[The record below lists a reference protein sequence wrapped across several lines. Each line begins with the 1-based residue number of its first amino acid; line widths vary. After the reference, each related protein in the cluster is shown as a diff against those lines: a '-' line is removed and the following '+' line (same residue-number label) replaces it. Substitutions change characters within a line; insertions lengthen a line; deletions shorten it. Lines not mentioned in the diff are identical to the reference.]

1 MTPELPPRD
10 IARALIMDAENRV
23 LLIAYETARD
33 IDPARPGMRQLWL
46 LPGGG
51 FEPGESAED
60 ALRRELAEEV
70 GLRDVEPGR
79 VVAVREGPF
88 TLFRNHYFGRER
100 YFLVRA
106 NPADIDTS
114 RLAETE
120 SNPVLDTRWF
130 TLQALQMSDL
140 AIEPRGL
147 LEVMTLI
154 IHRKLGP
161 EPVDL
166 SNPPQSMQGAV

>member
-1 MTPELPPRD
+1 MTQDLPV
-10 IARALIMDAENRV
+10 ENRV
-23 LLIAYETARD
+23 LLIAYETVRD

-51 FEPGESAED
+51 CETGESHED

-70 GLRDVEPGR
+70 GLRDVEPGP
-79 VVAVREGPF
+79 VVAVRAAPF
-88 TLFRNHYFGRER
+88 TLFRQPCFGRER
-100 YFLVRA
+100 YYLVRA

-114 RLAETE
+114 RLAESE

-147 LEVMTLI
+147 LQVMTLI
-154 IHRKLGP
+154 IHRKLGS

-166 SNPPQSMQGAV
+166 SNPPHSMQGAV